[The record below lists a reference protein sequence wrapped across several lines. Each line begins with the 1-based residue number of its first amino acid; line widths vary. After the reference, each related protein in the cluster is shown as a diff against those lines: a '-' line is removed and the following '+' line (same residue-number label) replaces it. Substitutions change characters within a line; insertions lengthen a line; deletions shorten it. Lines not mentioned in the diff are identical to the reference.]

1 MESRARSATCCK
13 PPVTGERYTVS
24 EDAAFAAVPGGGVV
38 LHMDTKRYY
47 SLNETGAEI
56 WALMAAGE
64 DCAAIADRLT
74 DLYDISIDDA
84 QAAVDKVAGELASEG
99 LITLAPSARA

>member
-1 MESRARSATCCK
+1 MESPAHLATYSK

-24 EDAAFAAVPGGGVV
+24 PDAAFAAVPGGGVV

-56 WALMAAGE
+56 WALMAAG
-64 DCAAIADRLT
+64 DDSTAIADRLT

-84 QAAVDKVAGELASEG
+84 QAAVDKVATELASEG
-99 LITLAPSARA
+99 LITFALSGRE